1 MITSE
6 DDMQRL
12 ANEWGFLPFFAG
24 DIPGFSIEENI
35 DPAYWFPDDEENGM
49 GAWDWKGDCIVQGDL
64 AYGKFYRGKA
74 CYISMEW
81 FPDFVNYRRSRY
93 ALGDQEREVLSV
105 LREHHSLVS
114 RELRRLCG
122 FVTPRRRRAGSP
134 LEREMERATEA
145 VVGRPVSKRHQ
156 FDALMTRL
164 ERAAYVVIADFEW
177 VYDRE
182 GRRHGWGLA
191 RYATPEDFF
200 GADRL
205 QVDRT
210 PEASRQRLL
219 DHLTRLLPQATE
231 RQLAAIVD

>member
-1 MITSE
+1 MIESM

-35 DPAYWFPDDEENGM
+35 DPAYWFPDDEEGSM

-93 ALGDQEREVLSV
+93 PITSEEQSVLST
-105 LREHHSLVS
+105 LQEHHSLVS
-114 RELRRLCG
+114 RELRQLCG
-122 FVTPRRRRAGSP
+122 YVTPRKHRAGSP
-134 LEREMERATEA
+134 MEREMERATEA
-145 VVGRPVSKRHQ
+145 VVHRPASKRHQ
-156 FDALMTRL
+156 FDALMSHL
-164 ERAAYVVIADFEW
+164 ERATYVVIADFEW
-177 VYDRE
+177 LYDHE
-182 GRRHGWGLA
+182 GHRHGWGLA

-200 GADRL
+200 GAERL
-205 QVDRT
+205 HVDRS
-210 PEASRQRLL
+210 PEESRQRLT
-219 DHLTRLLPQATE
+219 DHLTRLLPQATD
-231 RQLAAIVD
+231 RQIAAIVG